1 MTRDNEPKRRRNP
14 SKKKDA
20 DFKIEI
26 RDVSHL
32 YDDREANEFADI
44 LGITDANSANY
55 LLSMVRLTGELYV
68 KRKYHNKKRHK
79 DADLPKIEYI
89 MSTLASLL
97 QNDHGLSAT
106 AHDHL
111 NYMYALE
118 EKIQMNRGTFSKD
131 EFTATI
137 TMKNLLGESRL
148 GDPNN
153 PDETDERYL
162 YSKHDM
168 GMVLNTSQNHFIDA
182 LENTYKKVEGLKNM
196 YEIMHAGSKSRSEA
210 EFFAIDVL
218 ITIYKDFTGT
228 KGGRSNRVDES
239 GPEGRLLAFVEKVL
253 VRLRPPGD
261 RHKRLDHALKEVIAI
276 RKNSGK
282 TIVDIKANT

>member
-1 MTRDNEPKRRRNP
+1 MMRDNEPKRRKNP
-14 SKKKDA
+14 SKKKDV

-26 RDVSHL
+26 RDVGRL
-32 YDDREANEFADI
+32 YDDHEAKEFADI
-44 LGITDANSANY
+44 LEIKDTSSSNY
-55 LLSMVRLTGELYV
+55 LLSMARLAGELYV

-97 QNDHGLSAT
+97 RNNHRLSAT
-106 AHDHL
+106 AHDYL
-111 NYMYALE
+111 NYMYALD
-118 EKIQMNRGTFSKD
+118 EKIQLNRTVSSKD
-131 EFTATI
+131 ELIATI
-137 TMKNLLGESRL
+137 TMKNLLGESRF

-153 PDETDERYL
+153 PDETGERYL

-168 GMVLNTSQNHFIDA
+168 GVVLNTSRNHFVDA
-182 LENTYKKVEGLKNM
+182 LENIYKKIEGLKNM

-218 ITIYKDFTGT
+218 ITIYEDFTGT
-228 KGGRSNRVDES
+228 KGGRSNRAGES

-253 VRLRPPGD
+253 VRLHPPGD
-261 RHKRLDHALKEVIAI
+261 RHKRLDHALREVIAI
-276 RKNSGK
+276 RKNSGE
-282 TIVDIKANT
+282 TIVNIEVNT